1 MITGERR
8 NKILEILQEKKAV
21 EVHELVKLFN
31 VTGATI
37 RRDLEALEKEGL
49 LRRTHGGAVL
59 PLSVSYEPLYFSQIR
74 KNLKE
79 KEAIG
84 KKAAEL
90 ISDGDSVFIE
100 SGTTTLHIAKN
111 IKNKRNL
118 TVVTNSIDI
127 AKELL
132 SVSGVEVILTGG
144 NLRKETVTLVGPLAE
159 RVLKEFKVDKV
170 FLGISAIVPSKGM
183 STASI
188 VEAQIKR
195 LIIEMGKEV
204 IGLAD
209 HSKFGKESFAFVT
222 HTSVLDKL
230 ITDNKVSKE
239 DIEAL
244 EKLGVEVIVC
254 YL

>member
-8 NKILEILQEKKAV
+8 NRIVEILQEKKAV
-21 EVHELVKLFN
+21 EVQELVRLFN

-59 PLSVSYEPLYFSQIR
+59 PISVSYEPLYLSQMR

-84 KKAAEL
+84 KKAAEF
-90 ISDGDSVFIE
+90 INDGDSIFIE
-100 SGTTTLHIAKN
+100 SGTTNLQIAKN
-111 IKNKRNL
+111 IKNRRNL

-132 SVSGVEVILTGG
+132 DASGIELILTGG

-159 RVLKEFKVDKV
+159 RVIKEIKVDKA
-170 FLGISAIVPSKGM
+170 FLGISAVVPGRGM

-188 VEAQIKR
+188 IEAQIKR

-209 HSKFGKESFAFVT
+209 YSKFGKESFAFVAP
-222 HTSVLDKL
+222 TSVLDRL
-230 ITDNKVSKE
+230 ITDNKVSKK
-239 DIEAL
+239 DIEIL
-244 EKLGVEVIVC
+244 EKEGVEVIVC
-254 YL
+254 CV